1 MLAGELV
8 MSAGK
13 GDEAALEG
21 VPHVLRNLAA
31 GGSLG
36 GERLH
41 GRERIL
47 TRWLSSSTSVFWRVS
62 DSFRSDMSTS
72 MLTAPTSSPAA
83 LRSGVGNGTNGTR
96 RPSGRSATAS

>member
-47 TRWLSSSTSVFWRVS
+47 DAVVELVDERLLAGFG
-62 DSFRSDMSTS
+62 F
-72 MLTAPTSSPAA
+72 LP
-83 LRSGVGNGTNGTR
+83 LRYVDQHVDRPDELAGGVAQR
-96 RPSGRSATAS
+96 RREGDERHPPPVGRSATAS